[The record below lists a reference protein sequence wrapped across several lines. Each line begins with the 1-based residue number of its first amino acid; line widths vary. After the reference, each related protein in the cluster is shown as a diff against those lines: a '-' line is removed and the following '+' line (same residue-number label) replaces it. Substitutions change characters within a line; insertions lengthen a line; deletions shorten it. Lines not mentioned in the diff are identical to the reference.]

1 MEIFDL
7 ANQSQSIR
15 AYFPDDYA
23 SNPSTFISPPTTTT
37 DTTFSSML
45 FPSTSNSSSDLL
57 LTGLT
62 LSDANTLNPSQGQ
75 ASQSGVSISMPIFH
89 PQGLGATQVGVE
101 FVLALEQP
109 CLGHHYSHCTDAEG
123 SGHEMMLMSP
133 IMSRSPA
140 LNSLLE
146 PRSGL
151 PSGSKWTVPAVE
163 LEKLLE
169 FSDRLSL
176 DGEIT
181 PVEVWQR
188 IRQHPNFSLLTRDGL
203 KALQTTL
210 VPQVMCYGYVSSEGN
225 S

>member
-1 MEIFDL
+1 M
-7 ANQSQSIR
+7 
-15 AYFPDDYA
+15 P
-23 SNPSTFISPPTTTT
+23 
-37 DTTFSSML
+37 
-45 FPSTSNSSSDLL
+45 
-57 LTGLT
+57 
-62 LSDANTLNPSQGQ
+62 
-75 ASQSGVSISMPIFH
+75 VSH

-109 CLGHHYSHCTDAEG
+109 CLGHHYAHAIDAEG

-140 LNSLLE
+140 LNASTE

-151 PSGSKWTVPAVE
+151 PSGSKWMVPAVE

-181 PVEVWQR
+181 PVEIWQR
-188 IRQHPNFSLLTRDGL
+188 IRQHPNFGILTRHGL
-203 KALQTTL
+203 SALQTTL
-210 VPQVMCYGYVSSEGN
+210 VPKVTCYGYVPTRRN
-225 S
+225 SYLTGDI